1 LTPCKF
7 QANEESTAFKSQLIN
22 SSNGKLLN
30 SLDKYED
37 PQIELRKASL
47 IQVEE
52 EKHESEQ
59 D

>member
-1 LTPCKF
+1 M
-7 QANEESTAFKSQLIN
+7 IN

-30 SLDKYED
+30 TLEKYDD

-47 IQVEE
+47 IEVEE

-59 D
+59 DQQPQSR

>member
-1 LTPCKF
+1 M
-7 QANEESTAFKSQLIN
+7 IN

-30 SLDKYED
+30 SLEKYED
-37 PQIELRKASL
+37 PHIELRKASL

-59 D
+59 EPQSR